1 MIDYSQLEDIF
12 AKGGLLEKGLENFEK
27 RDDQLSMAWDVA
39 QCYNEDRKGV
49 IEAGTG
55 TGKSYAY
62 LAPAILHAL
71 EAPEDR
77 TVIATSNVAL
87 QQQLMNKDLP
97 SLVRLLGTDV
107 SYCLLLGRARYVCTS
122 KMLNAVS
129 SFRDRTEA
137 LFSEAQS
144 DEERIYAWF
153 RSTATGIVEE
163 LDHPL
168 LSSPFLSRVRCDRDS
183 CTKQRCR
190 HFSSCFY
197 YNALEKASKSRIIV
211 TNHALLF
218 IDSSI
223 RIENH
228 EDYDDTVI
236 LPPYSRLIIDECHN
250 IDKAATEFYSLSLD
264 NRSCAELWRKL
275 FAISFKEKEGQH
287 LADILSSLNREAT
300 AQDARLLESS
310 CSAFGSQL
318 KFFLADLIGPE
329 ERRKFKSQC
338 LVTDTAESFSSRRA
352 DVMALISCL
361 DDIRRV
367 LRIFLSGK
375 GQDDDEIYVRM
386 GRSVLES
393 FDSYHT
399 LLSLFLEHDA
409 HRDLV
414 FHYRY
419 GSDRDSTV
427 MMISPLSVASKLNET
442 IFSRLSTVVCTS
454 ATVKAGK
461 DFSYFLAQ
469 TGLDS
474 FPDLI
479 TGFYASPFDYEH
491 NALLLYPDG
500 EDGMGFNIG
509 SRKAYA
515 HYLASLITD
524 AVSSSEGSALVL
536 FTSNEMMETV
546 YEEVKD
552 RISARLLIQRRGTS
566 AEKLR
571 REFIEDESSVLFGVR
586 SFWEGID
593 VPGQALKL
601 LIITQL
607 PFPHVEDPV
616 KRSRCEAIAAAG
628 ENPYMKIELPEML
641 ITLKQ
646 GLGRLIRSESDRG
659 VAVIADARA
668 KRYISLIRACI
679 PPYSTPEG
687 EMLNV
692 SSFASRIENF
702 LY

>member
-1 MIDYSQLEDIF
+1 M
-12 AKGGLLEKGLENFEK
+12 
-27 RDDQLSMAWDVA
+27 
-39 QCYNEDRKGV
+39 
-49 IEAGTG
+49 
-55 TGKSYAY
+55 
-62 LAPAILHAL
+62 
-71 EAPEDR
+71 
-77 TVIATSNVAL
+77 
-87 QQQLMNKDLP
+87 
-97 SLVRLLGTDV
+97 
-107 SYCLLLGRARYVCTS
+107 
-122 KMLNAVS
+122 
-129 SFRDRTEA
+129 
-137 LFSEAQS
+137 
-144 DEERIYAWF
+144 
-153 RSTATGIVEE
+153 
-163 LDHPL
+163 
-168 LSSPFLSRVRCDRDS
+168 RCDRDS

-264 NRSCAELWRKL
+264 NRSYAELWRKL

-300 AQDARLLESS
+300 AQDARLLETS

-479 TGFYASPFDYEH
+479 TVFYASPFDSEH

-546 YEEVKD
+546 YEEVED
-552 RISARLLIQRRGTS
+552 RIRARLLIQRRGTS

-571 REFIEDESSVLFGVR
+571 REFIKDESSVLFGVR

>member
-12 AKGGLLEKGLENFEK
+12 ARGGLLEKGLENFEK

-39 QCYNEDRKGV
+39 QCYNKDRKGV

-71 EAPEDR
+71 EDPEDR

-264 NRSCAELWRKL
+264 NRSYAELWRKL

-552 RISARLLIQRRGTS
+552 SISTRLLIQRRGTS